1 MRGVPFLLLKDL
13 RILKRSPLL
22 VGLLIVYPILIA
34 VLIGLALSKGP
45 DKPRV
50 AILNELPDSGQ
61 QVQVAGTTVDPR
73 AYASRL
79 FESIDPVNV
88 HSRAEA
94 VQKVKDGDVLAAIV
108 VPKDLIERLQRTVA
122 LSGTGPKP
130 AVEVLYNAEDPVKQQ
145 FVESTINAR
154 VADLNRAVSG
164 KLTDITAGY
173 LRILLEGGR
182 FSVFGKDFEIAGLK
196 KSKALVDSVLTR
208 TPDGSPDRDALVQ
221 VSRFAGL
228 AIDNLDLSDV
238 VLSSLANPVRVD
250 QTVVQG
256 RRTPL
261 NSYAVTVAVTMSL
274 MLVCVL
280 LAAGMLAL
288 EREEHAF
295 ARLVRGLVSRT
306 GLLVEKVVLSA
317 GCAAAVTFLMTAG
330 VSLFVSLSWSR
341 APLWVVA
348 LLAGGLGFGAFGVA
362 LGALA
367 REVRAASLLAILLS
381 LPIAFLALVPSG
393 AVAAGLYDA
402 IRVISALF
410 PFKASLDAADAA
422 LNDAGGL
429 GTALAHLA
437 ALILGW
443 GVLARVAIARFD

>member
-22 VGLLIVYPILIA
+22 VGLLVVYPILIA

-61 QVQVAGTTVDPR
+61 QVQVAGTSVDPR

-79 FESIDPVNV
+79 FESIDPVTV

-94 VQKVKDGDVLAAIV
+94 VRKVRDGDVLAAIV
-108 VPKDLIERLQRTVA
+108 VPRDLIERLQRTVA

-130 AVEVLYNAEDPVKQQ
+130 TVEVLYNAEDPVKQQ
-145 FVESTINAR
+145 FVESTINSR

-164 KLTDITAGY
+164 KLTAITAGY

-208 TPDGSPDRDALVQ
+208 TPDGSPDRDALEQ

-238 VLSSLANPVRVD
+238 VLSSLASPVKID
-250 QTVVQG
+250 QTVVSG

-348 LLAGGLGFGAFGVA
+348 LVAGGLGFGAFGVA

-393 AVAAGLYDA
+393 AVASGLYDA

-443 GVLARVAIARFD
+443 GLLARVAIARFD

>member
-13 RILKRSPLL
+13 RILRRSPLL
-22 VGLLIVYPILIA
+22 VGLLVVYPILIA

-45 DKPRV
+45 DRPRV

-79 FESIDPVNV
+79 FESIDPVTV